1 VTQTLPIIDMSALF
15 DPFDVMGHQRVAA
28 GLAAACETFG
38 FFYLT
43 GHGVSRASLEV
54 LDAESRA
61 FFGLPI
67 EEKMKIAMAHGGRAW
82 RGYFPTGGE
91 LTSGRPDLKE
101 GVYFGTELPDEDPRV
116 RAGLPMHG
124 PNLWPTAAAGLR
136 EAVKAYMSQTTLAAA
151 HLMRGVSLALGL
163 DADYF
168 VRTYTERPT
177 VLFRIFNYP
186 ARDPGGEEWR
196 SAWGVGEHTD
206 YGLLTLLAQDRHGG
220 LQIKAREGWIEA
232 PPIDGA
238 LVCNVGDMLERLT
251 GGRFRSAPHRV
262 RNVSGQDRL
271 SFPLFFDP
279 DFAAV
284 IQPLP
289 ATSGRDRVEADRA
302 ERWDGE
308 SVHAFEGT
316 YGDYLLSKVGKVF
329 PELSRGIGEAL

>member
-1 VTQTLPIIDMSALF
+1 
-15 DPFDVMGHQRVAA
+15 
-28 GLAAACETFG
+28 
-38 FFYLT
+38 
-43 GHGVSRASLEV
+43 
-54 LDAESRA
+54 
-61 FFGLPI
+61 
-67 EEKMKIAMAHGGRAW
+67 
-82 RGYFPTGGE
+82 
-91 LTSGRPDLKE
+91 
-101 GVYFGTELPDEDPRV
+101 
-116 RAGLPMHG
+116 
-124 PNLWPTAAAGLR
+124 
-136 EAVKAYMSQTTLAAA
+136 MSQTTLAAA

-308 SVHAFEGT
+308 SVHVFEGT

-329 PELSRGIGEAL
+329 PELSRGLGEAL